1 MAKYCTH
8 CGSPIDE
15 EAIFCVHCGN
25 SVATAPKKA
34 DSDSIGWGFLGFFI
48 SLFFSPVA
56 GFILWLVWK
65 DDSPKKAKNVGI
77 GTLIAVALPFIALIG
92 WGIYVAV
99 VFMIALSSAGATASL
114 GFEMVRMLVSS
125 LTLI

>member
-1 MAKYCTH
+1 MAKYCTR

-34 DSDSIGWGFLGFFI
+34 DSDSIGWGVLGFFFP
-48 SLFFSPVA
+48 LV

-65 DDSPKKAKNVGI
+65 DEQPKKAKNLGI
-77 GTLIAVALPFIALIG
+77 GALVSVILG
-92 WGIYVAV
+92 VVAV
-99 VFMIALSSAGATASL
+99 VGYYIFIFVAMGLASSEAGIAVSALNFVRLL
-114 GFEMVRMLVSS
+114 G
-125 LTLI
+125 